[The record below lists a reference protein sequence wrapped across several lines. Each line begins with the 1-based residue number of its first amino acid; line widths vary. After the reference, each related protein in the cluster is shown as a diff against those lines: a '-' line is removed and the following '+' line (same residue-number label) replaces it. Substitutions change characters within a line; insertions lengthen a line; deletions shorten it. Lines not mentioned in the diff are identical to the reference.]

1 MSENIPSRQE
11 SERRC
16 LHWTPANKASISVY
30 MHRMHAEQWY
40 LPWTRWLGRLMYATI
55 EQRECLNCRRCLPY
69 ANWNVKVDRSYNSI
83 QFTPLLMV
91 NKQNIADIKRPHH
104 PLIFTL
110 FFLSCVYIYTA
121 GSFLHILMCTNNF
134 LLWYI
139 YTKKKKKKNVES
151 TSIRWFH
158 FLMKGVIKEERE

>member
-91 NKQNIADIKRPHH
+91 NKQNIADIKCPHH

-110 FFLSCVYIYTA
+110 FFYLVYIYIQLVPFSIYWCAPTT
-121 GSFLHILMCTNNF
+121 FFYDI
-134 LLWYI
+134 YI
-139 YTKKKKKKNVES
+139 QRRRRKKTLRVQAS
-151 TSIRWFH
+151 DDFIFSWR
-158 FLMKGVIKEERE
+158 V